1 YNYWGGAD
9 MVATDYS
16 IFISPPGRFPSGNS
30 ATGHAD
36 LGGNVFNMTYPTGS
50 GTTVNWSRSGSW
62 QGHAIGGYYSFP
74 AQNKYWA
81 TGGRCIH

>member
-36 LGGNVFNMTYPTGS
+36 LGGNVFDATYPTSGDGS
-50 GTTVNWSRSGSW
+50 SPVLWSHSGSPLCSLALLPEVF
-62 QGHAIGGYYSFP
+62 Q
-74 AQNKYWA
+74 QQ
-81 TGGRCIH
+81 C